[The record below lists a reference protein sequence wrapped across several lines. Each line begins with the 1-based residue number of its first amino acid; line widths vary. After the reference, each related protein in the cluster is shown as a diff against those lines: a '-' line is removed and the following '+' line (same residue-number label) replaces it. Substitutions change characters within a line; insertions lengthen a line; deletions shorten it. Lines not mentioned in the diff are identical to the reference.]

1 MKDKISLI
9 ISIIVLIAVIL
20 LLGIVGYGIYW
31 RLTDT
36 TIHPEATFEIENY
49 GTVKIELYPEYAP
62 NTVANF
68 IKLIENGYYNGKVI
82 YGKDDMCMYLGRN
95 SSGEIDAPKTSL
107 IFDDIEEGAEND
119 FEYTISGEFV
129 ANKFK
134 QNTLSHEKGVV
145 TLIRNDYT
153 QYISSLYQESYDSG
167 NSQFSI
173 IMSDSGTNLNGAY
186 AAFGKIT
193 EGLDMVEKIYNE
205 ASIKP
210 EEVDETTGEVIET
223 DGIKQFETYPVIT
236 SATVD
241 THGENFGLPEVLE
254 AFDYNAY
261 MSELLSSYYST
272 GE

>member
-107 IFDDIEEGAEND
+107 IFDDIEEGA
-119 FEYTISGEFV
+119 
-129 ANKFK
+129 
-134 QNTLSHEKGVV
+134 
-145 TLIRNDYT
+145 
-153 QYISSLYQESYDSG
+153 
-167 NSQFSI
+167 
-173 IMSDSGTNLNGAY
+173 
-186 AAFGKIT
+186 
-193 EGLDMVEKIYNE
+193 
-205 ASIKP
+205 
-210 EEVDETTGEVIET
+210 
-223 DGIKQFETYPVIT
+223 
-236 SATVD
+236 
-241 THGENFGLPEVLE
+241 
-254 AFDYNAY
+254 
-261 MSELLSSYYST
+261 
-272 GE
+272 